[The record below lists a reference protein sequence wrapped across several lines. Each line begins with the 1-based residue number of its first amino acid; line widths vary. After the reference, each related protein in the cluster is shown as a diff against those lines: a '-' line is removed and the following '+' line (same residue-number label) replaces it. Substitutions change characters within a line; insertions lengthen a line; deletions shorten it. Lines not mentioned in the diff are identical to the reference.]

1 MLRRKTHASSL
12 SNKILL
18 DKFDKFYLTK
28 IHCGVIDKN
37 FRILLMM
44 IMIMMTT
51 IVQMKKMITT
61 IMKMKMM
68 MVMVMVTTD
77 VRRVMCF
84 FNIKT

>member
-51 IVQMKKMITT
+51 IVKMK
-61 IMKMKMM
+61 KMKMM